1 MLDDVDLR
9 VIDQAM
15 PFPFFFFFFF
25 FFIVTEYWIVGIEG

>member
-25 FFIVTEYWIVGIEG
+25 FIVTEYWIVGIEG